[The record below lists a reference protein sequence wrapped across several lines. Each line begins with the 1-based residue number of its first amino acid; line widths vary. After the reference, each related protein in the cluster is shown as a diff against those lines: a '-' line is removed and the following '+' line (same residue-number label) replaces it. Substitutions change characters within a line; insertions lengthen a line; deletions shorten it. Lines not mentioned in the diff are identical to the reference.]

1 MTMNLSLILKANAAQ
16 AKAEL
21 VATASE
27 MKKVGAA
34 AAGLDQEARGAASGT
49 KSLEAALA
57 AARGDIQA
65 MQTALAALEAQNASY
80 ATSLSTATGRIAALE
95 AALAKANNTQR
106 GAAGAVGNMTAQWND
121 VIMMMAAGQNPI
133 QLAIQQGTQITQN
146 FGAGGAAGALSL
158 VKQGFMAMISPLNL
172 LTIGAIA
179 VGAAFTQWL
188 MSAGEEVKSLED
200 AVADLEQAVTDLRD
214 AGGTSLEDL
223 RDRFGEITPEVLA
236 LRREVQELGLEE
248 VLLRSQAAAVALKGE
263 LSPFYTGTYR
273 SVAQLLNRSV
283 GAGAGIGVGALGIG
297 GFQTDPVVAGFERDL
312 DTLLDSESLTDQIA
326 AVERL
331 QGAIRGARDASK
343 GYTDEQR
350 AARNN
355 LNEIENQL
363 RAALALQKGLAGA
376 AAEANREMEADTAAL
391 RAEAEIRALIA
402 HYGEDSLQVTTA
414 RVQAERD
421 ALLATLETNDASAE
435 NKANLLAAWDAAN
448 GIATVDMAGNITLAA
463 DEAWRLYDNLSAAA
477 QAQFN
482 RENSIYSGRG
492 GDPRQWMDGYGA
504 FDPSREIVE
513 QADILLGLKKPPKG
527 GRGEVDQVQKLIDA
541 KRRELDLMRTSDPVQ
556 RELIR
561 NREALAKA
569 TAGQRAELE
578 QLIGKLEDESA
589 AQDLQDGMNDWLL
602 DVARNAETTGEAIDM
617 LKEKLID
624 AAYEALILGQGPLA
638 GLFGTTGSDI
648 GSMVLGFLGGGLGGG
663 EGEGGGGGTGSFGLP
678 LPFADGGMIYGLG
691 GPRDDRQMIAGSPG
705 EFMVNARAT
714 AANRA
719 LLEFLNAG
727 GSLPRFANG
736 GLIGGQAGSYAAGF
750 GAGPMISM
758 PVSID
763 ARGSERGV
771 GDEVAE
777 ALRRMMPEF
786 ERRAVAAVAQAQRQG
801 RM

>member
-1 MTMNLSLILKANAAQ
+1 MAMNVSLVLQANAAQ

-21 VATASE
+21 ASTTAELRKVGTAATA
-27 MKKVGAA
+27 
-34 AAGLDQEARGAASGT
+34 LDQEARGAASGT

-158 VKQGFMAMISPLNL
+158 VKQGFMAMISPMNL

-236 LRREVQELGLEE
+236 LQREVQSLRLEE
-248 VLLRSQAAAVALKGE
+248 VLLRSQAAAAALKGE
-263 LSPFYTGTYR
+263 LNSWTTGTLQ
-273 SVAQLLNRSV
+273 SVAELLDRPAGR
-283 GAGAGIGVGALGIG
+283 GARG
-297 GFQTDPVVAGFERDL
+297 GFVADPVVAGFGRDL
-312 DTLLDSESLTDQIA
+312 DTLIDSESFTDQIA

-350 AARNN
+350 AALIN
-355 LNEIENQL
+355 LNEIETQL
-363 RAALALQKGLAGA
+363 RGALALQKGLAGA

-402 HYGEDSLQVTTA
+402 RYGEDSLQVTTA

-435 NKANLLAAWDAAN
+435 NKANLIAAWDAAN
-448 GIATVDMAGNITLAA
+448 GVATVDMAGNITLAA
-463 DEAWRLYDNLSAAA
+463 DEASRLARNLELVEGIKRDQERNSAI
-477 QAQFN
+477 
-482 RENSIYSGRG
+482 IY
-492 GDPRQWMDGYGA
+492 DPR
-504 FDPSREIVE
+504 DPRYDPDRAAIGPMADEKDRGLTKADVAARE
-513 QADILLGLKKPPKG
+513 AKKG
-527 GRGEVDQVQKLIDA
+527 GKRSEVDQVQKLIDA
-541 KRRELDLMRTSDPVQ
+541 KRKELDLMRTSDPVQ

-578 QLIGKLEDESA
+578 QLIGKLEEESA
-589 AQDLQDGMNDWLL
+589 AQDLRDGMNDWLS
-602 DVARNAETTGEAIDM
+602 DVARNAETAGDAIDM

-624 AAYEALILGQGPLA
+624 AAYEALIMGQGPLA

-648 GSMVLGFLGGGLGGG
+648 GSMVLGFLGGG
-663 EGEGGGGGTGSFGLP
+663 GGGGGTGSFGLP

-777 ALRRMMPEF
+777 ALRRMMPEI

-801 RM
+801 RL